1 MGISTGPQL
10 NAKNCF
16 DVGEYATNFDVN
28 YLASRIEWLELA
40 LKKTVLENDKSVKP
54 AVVQGRLMDA
64 IDDVWENHRRNYDF
78 YLNFLKS

>member
-1 MGISTGPQL
+1 MAEY
-10 NAKNCF
+10 AKNL
-16 DVGEYATNFDVN
+16 EKE

-64 IDDVWENHRRNYDF
+64 IDDVWENHRRNDDF
-78 YLNFLKS
+78 YLNSLKS